1 MKKFALV
8 LALVAGLL
16 VPGLDLAQSAERLEL
31 SDAQMEELVKRSY
44 QYVAM
49 YNVNQK
55 LALAEEGQTTRGY
68 NTVGKKRL
76 ELPGAPL
83 PAA

>member
-1 MKKFALV
+1 MTVSMKH
-8 LALVAGLL
+8 LALPLSLTACLSLPGVAS
-16 VPGLDLAQSAERLEL
+16 AQSGETVEL

-55 LALAEEGQTTRGY
+55 LAPAEEGQTTRGY
-68 NTVGKKRL
+68 N
-76 ELPGAPL
+76 
-83 PAA
+83 